1 MGKMNEMEKEF
12 KVMDWPGNFNDLSTI
27 ENCWGYV
34 KSELK
39 NYRAVTSL
47 PKLIWVQDMP
57 IDYFR
62 KLSNS
67 MPSRIEKVLA
77 NRAHEVLMCS
87 TYVPIYEHYCP
98 LQHHSQKQMSIP
110 LRVDMVYL

>member
-1 MGKMNEMEKEF
+1 
-12 KVMDWPGNFNDLSTI
+12 
-27 ENCWGYV
+27 V
-34 KSELK
+34 KSKLK

-47 PKLIWVQDMP
+47 PKLIEGLKMMWVQDMP
-57 IDYFR
+57 IDHFR
-62 KLSNS
+62 KLSNL

-98 LQHHSQKQMSIP
+98 LQHHSQKQMHIP
-110 LRVDMVYL
+110 LRVNMVYF